1 MPTDA
6 AARSK
11 TTLCVKDEHLHRV
24 LSGEDLL
31 VLDGAMGS
39 LLQARGLTS
48 SGQAPDL
55 LSITKPGAIAGVH
68 ADYVR
73 AGSESVCSN
82 TFGAN
87 SLKLT
92 GDETVPEVYAAAASC
107 ARAAGARYVAG
118 DIGPCG
124 EILEPYGDLEE
135 DEALKI
141 FSEQARAAKSA
152 GCDLI
157 AIETMTDLAE
167 AELAVA
173 AARSATN
180 LPIFATMSFEE
191 NGRTVFGATPEE
203 AAKRLVDAGANAVG
217 LNCSLGPEGMV
228 DIVRRFAASA
238 ACPIIAKP
246 NAGLPRVEAGRTIYD
261 VSPDEFACAMERIID
276 AGATIVGGC
285 CGTTPAHIE
294 KLAGVVRA
302 RRAKYGE
309 EA

>member
-1 MPTDA
+1 MSIDA
-6 AARSK
+6 AAHPK
-11 TTLCVKDEHLHRV
+11 TTLCIKDAHLHRV
-24 LSGEDLL
+24 LAGEDLL

-39 LLQARGLTS
+39 LLQARGLTGN
-48 SGQAPDL
+48 GQAPDL
-55 LSITKPGAIAGVH
+55 LSIAKPGAIAGVH

-73 AGSESVCSN
+73 AGSEAVCSN

-92 GDETVPEVYAAAASC
+92 GDATVPEVYAAAASC

-118 DIGPCG
+118 DIGPSG
-124 EILEPYGDLEE
+124 DILEPYGDLEE
-135 DEALKI
+135 DEAFRI
-141 FSEQARAAKSA
+141 FAEQARAAKSA

-167 AELAVA
+167 ATCAVR
-173 AARSATN
+173 AARATTN

-203 AAKRLVDAGANAVG
+203 AAARLAEAGANAVG
-217 LNCSLGPEGMV
+217 LNCSLGPESMV
-228 DIVRRFAASA
+228 DIVRRFADATTL
-238 ACPIIAKP
+238 PVIAKP
-246 NAGLPRVEAGRTIYD
+246 NAGLPRIVQGATIYD
-261 VSPDEFACAMERIID
+261 VSPDDFADAMERILD

-294 KLAGVVRA
+294 ALKHVVER
-302 RRAKYGE
+302 RRAQQQE